1 MVLCHLGVDSHLE
14 ALVACSC
21 GKKRPYSWGPYL
33 SQHSTTFDYFLYS
46 DCAAFKRFFKNHC
59 AIHNK
64 ENNNKPFKI
73 LVQLTWIR
81 RILPFARSPGYSDV
95 WNDLWCGNQAH
106 DSLVWE
112 AFFHPSP
119 CFSSL
124 TALLC
129 TTDAMRF
136 LLMPLWLP
144 KLLSQGYH
152 KTAGKLMHR
161 GTSSRKI
168 HLTWWQLVSIREN
181 LIYLRT
187 ITLAISFQLTSLPFP
202 KLQFNQ
208 RQEEKGTSLNLAR
221 KRTLKW
227 L

>member
-33 SQHSTTFDYFLYS
+33 SQYSTTFDYFLYS
-46 DCAAFKRFFKNHC
+46 DCAAFKRFFKNHW

-73 LVQLTWIR
+73 LVQLTWTR

-95 WNDLWCGNQAH
+95 WNDLWCENQAH

-119 CFSSL
+119 AFHL
-124 TALLC
+124 
-129 TTDAMRF
+129 
-136 LLMPLWLP
+136 
-144 KLLSQGYH
+144 LLSFCVPRMLCIFFSCLYGCRSYFLRDTIRQQG
-152 KTAGKLMHR
+152 
-161 GTSSRKI
+161 
-168 HLTWWQLVSIREN
+168 N
-181 LIYLRT
+181 
-187 ITLAISFQLTSLPFP
+187 
-202 KLQFNQ
+202 
-208 RQEEKGTSLNLAR
+208 
-221 KRTLKW
+221 
-227 L
+227 